1 MHMLLR
7 ERMNVLLLR
16 LESFVNVVATFFLA
30 RYVAQGA
37 SLTTELERKVF
48 QHFPTKLLVVC
59 VCLYFLTNMHERKM
73 YFRSKVLLCKNPL
86 LNGTYFVRNALNQAQ
101 I

>member
-1 MHMLLR
+1 MLLR

-48 QHFPTKLLVVC
+48 
-59 VCLYFLTNMHERKM
+59 
-73 YFRSKVLLCKNPL
+73 
-86 LNGTYFVRNALNQAQ
+86 
-101 I
+101 